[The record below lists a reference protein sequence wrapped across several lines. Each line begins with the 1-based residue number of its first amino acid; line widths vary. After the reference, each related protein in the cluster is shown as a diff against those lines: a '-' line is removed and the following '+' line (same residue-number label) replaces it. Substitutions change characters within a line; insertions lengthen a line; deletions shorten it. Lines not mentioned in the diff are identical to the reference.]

1 MNFSLKSFITILL
14 AMLSFNSF
22 AQKDWDI
29 AGVWT
34 GTLFNDSTQKYI
46 PFEVAI
52 SRFSGDL
59 SGYSYTVFMVDS
71 IANIGVKEVTVKER
85 NQTFTIRDKKLI
97 DDNYTE
103 APDKGVYTTL
113 VLEHTQNDTADVL
126 SGKWFTNKTRFF
138 YPVGGAVF
146 LTKRRQIYSTHI
158 IPRLEKLGLANRLS
172 FLQPKPANDIA
183 TTNRTRKKSKESSE
197 PTMAIMEPE
206 VVITVP
212 KKDTSRLIK
221 HLDAD
226 QLALLIDSAAARV
239 PETMKKATGSTPS
252 AQTTEKAAT
261 TGAVNAKTEV
271 AQNSES
277 ANADKPNAAIATGE
291 DIAQSGKKEF
301 RTGESQSGEVN
312 TKSAL
317 SIQEANQKKNSHSM
331 AGITKASANATTAAP
346 NTQGETSGRQGNA
359 LAATSGTQADARKNN
374 VSEAVSPTT
383 GSARVTAK
391 SSNRLSS
398 DSVIMPPKAGQQDDD
413 IPVNNTRKSIVDSK
427 IENKGA
433 TTRINREEHY
443 NNKKLISGKPESDS
457 TNRNSVLRKSS
468 TVETVS
474 AATEKANSTS
484 SENTQTGQASH
495 NTAKKQV
502 KTSETTTNK
511 TTSRTVKNS
520 ETTSDPVK
528 RITASSAEEEKNA
541 PNGRTSTTT
550 AVASGGKATLPA
562 PDLSKRKIETIQTVQ
577 LASDSIVLSLYD
589 NGIVDGDTVSIL
601 LNGSVLLSRI
611 GLKEE
616 AFNHTLHITPEMG
629 DSLNL
634 VMYAENLG
642 SIPPNSG
649 LLIVRDRS
657 KTYEIRFS
665 GDLQKN
671 SAIILL
677 RNKQNEFS
685 HK

>member
-14 AMLSFNSF
+14 ALLSFNSF

-146 LTKRRQIYSTHI
+146 LTKRRQVYSTNI
-158 IPRLEKLGLANRLS
+158 IPRLEKLGLANKLS

-183 TTNRTRKKSKESSE
+183 GTNKNRKKSKESPE

-206 VVITVP
+206 VVIKVP

-221 HLDAD
+221 HIDAD
-226 QLALLIDSAAARV
+226 QLTLLIDSAASRV
-239 PETMKKATGSTPS
+239 PETMKKATGSTPP
-252 AQTTEKAAT
+252 AQTAEKAAT
-261 TGAVNAKTEV
+261 AGVVNSKTEV
-271 AQNSES
+271 TQNNES
-277 ANADKPNAAIATGE
+277 AKADKPNAAAAPGEGIAK
-291 DIAQSGKKEF
+291 SGKKEI

-312 TKSAL
+312 SKNAL
-317 SIQEANQKKNSHSM
+317 IIQEANQKKNSNSV
-331 AGITKASANATTAAP
+331 AGITKASANTPTVAL
-346 NTQGETSGRQGNA
+346 NTQGETPGRQDNT
-359 LAATSGTQADARKNN
+359 LAATSGSQADARKNN
-374 VSEAVSPTT
+374 VSEAVPPTT

-391 SSNRLSS
+391 SGTRQSS
-398 DSVIMPPKAGQQDDD
+398 DSTFVSSIAGQQYD
-413 IPVNNTRKSIVDSK
+413 NKSVKDARNSIEDAR

-433 TTRINREEHY
+433 TARINQEEHY
-443 NNKKLISGKPESDS
+443 NSKKLISGNPASNS
-457 TNRNSVLRKSS
+457 TSRNLVLRKSS

-474 AATEKANSTS
+474 AAKEQANSTS
-484 SENTQTGQASH
+484 PENTQTAQASH

-502 KTSETTTNK
+502 KASETTTNK

-520 ETTSDPVK
+520 ETISDSAR
-528 RITASSAEEEKNA
+528 RITGSSAEEEKNA
-541 PNGRTSTTT
+541 TNGRTSTTT
-550 AVASGGKATLPA
+550 AVASGGKITLPA

-649 LLIVRDRS
+649 LLIVRDKS